1 MYHYDTVRV
10 IYDGGPLHGDTNNQD
25 YTADDLKHGLTFDYP
40 TRGLGRGGVGADD
53 TVERYVLERRAHG
66 WVFVH
71 TGCFVQPVEDQAFE
85 AVVVGGPQ
93 HGEVIYLLG
102 TARRWVGQRVDHLA
116 RSCVLHHVGADPT
129 NGWELRYDPTTN
141 PEVTP

>member
-1 MYHYDTVRV
+1 MHFDTIRV
-10 IYDGGPLHGDTNNQD
+10 DYEGGPLHGDSNDQD
-25 YTADDLKHGLTFDYP
+25 YTADDLRHGLVFDYP

-53 TVERYVLERRAHG
+53 TVERYVLERRAYG

-71 TGCFVQPVEDQAFE
+71 TGRFVQPIEDQAFE

-102 TARRWVGQRVDHLA
+102 TARRWVGQRVDHVA
-116 RSCVLHHVGADPT
+116 RGCVLRHVG
-129 NGWELRYDPTTN
+129 GDPTTGWDLRFQA
-141 PEVTP
+141 EVTP